1 MMSIAPDRDRRDA
14 FRPLG
19 PIAIVAFVLTVPA
32 ANWMVLNVG
41 SICFPHGPCVIP
53 VWPGVLAPSGVAL
66 AGLSLVLRDLV
77 QEEVGVRWAFAAV
90 LVGAI
95 IAALV
100 ASPQLAVASAG
111 AFLVAELADL
121 LIYTALR
128 RRGLFVASLASS
140 MVGLLLDSL
149 IFVLVAFGSMDLL
162 LGQSV
167 GKAWMVLV
175 ATPILFLIRRGTQ
188 IDAGAQQPG

>member
-1 MMSIAPDRDRRDA
+1 MSSATDRDRREA

-19 PIAIVAFVLTVPA
+19 AITIVAFVLSVPV

-41 SICFPHGPCVIP
+41 STCFPDGPCLIP

-121 LIYTALR
+121 LIYTAMR

-162 LGQSV
+162 LGQSL
-167 GKAWMVLV
+167 GKAWMVLA
-175 ATPILFLIRRGTQ
+175 ATPILFLIRRRSRVV
-188 IDAGAQQPG
+188 AARLA

>member
-1 MMSIAPDRDRRDA
+1 MSTVPAREGPKAFPFFGPLAIA
-14 FRPLG
+14 
-19 PIAIVAFVLTVPA
+19 AFVLTVPA

-41 SICFPHGPCVIP
+41 STCFPDGPCVIP

-77 QEEVGVRWAFAAV
+77 QEEVGARWALTAV
-90 LVGAI
+90 IVGAV

-100 ASPQLAVASAG
+100 ASPQLAVASSG

-140 MVGLLLDSL
+140 IVGLLLDSI
-149 IFVLVAFGSMDLL
+149 IFVWVAFGSMDLL
-162 LGQSV
+162 LGQSL
-167 GKAWMVLV
+167 GKAWMVLAV
-175 ATPILFLIRRGTQ
+175 TPILLLVRRRSG
-188 IDAGAQQPG
+188 IEAGAQPG

>member
-1 MMSIAPDRDRRDA
+1 MMSSATDRDRREA

-19 PIAIVAFVLTVPA
+19 AITIVAFVLSVPV

-41 SICFPHGPCVIP
+41 STCFPDGPCLIP

-121 LIYTALR
+121 LIYTAMR

-162 LGQSV
+162 LGQSL
-167 GKAWMVLV
+167 GKAWMVLA
-175 ATPILFLIRRGTQ
+175 ATPILFLIRRRSRVV
-188 IDAGAQQPG
+188 AARLA

>member
-1 MMSIAPDRDRRDA
+1 MMSIAPDRDRREA

-19 PIAIVAFVLTVPA
+19 AIAIVAFVLTVPA

-41 SICFPHGPCVIP
+41 STCFPHGPCVIP

-149 IFVLVAFGSMDLL
+149 IFLLVAFGSIDLL
-162 LGQSV
+162 LGQSL
-167 GKAWMVLV
+167 GKAWMVLA

>member
-1 MMSIAPDRDRRDA
+1 MMSSATDRDRREA

-19 PIAIVAFVLTVPA
+19 AIAIVAFVLSVPV

-41 SICFPHGPCVIP
+41 STCFPDGPCVIS

-121 LIYTALR
+121 LVYTALR

-162 LGQSV
+162 LGQSL
-167 GKAWMVLV
+167 GKAWMVLA
-175 ATPILFLIRRGTQ
+175 ATPILFLIRRRTGS
-188 IDAGAQQPG
+188 